1 MTIPDILFFIEL
13 NHYTR
18 VFDDRKTLRLEW
30 NRDGMKVCRNTD
42 SATIICPGGKTIS
55 LMENVV
61 IEWSKFE
68 REKSY
73 HICQNDVK
81 GCEFRVF
88 DENSNEWL
96 KYTDGESTVEIMKQT
111 MLALEDIYGNTHS
124 MEEINYCLNT
134 AEIKIP
140 IGVDDDLRQIIINR
154 WRLRLKRTAAEIFT
168 NQYSTKNE
176 LNMAYVILKQP
187 NCK

>member
-1 MTIPDILFFIEL
+1 MTVPDILFFIEI
-13 NHYTR
+13 NRYTR

-30 NRDGMKVCRNTD
+30 NYDGLKVCKNTEG
-42 SATIICPGGKTIS
+42 ATILCPDGKTIS

-73 HICQNDVK
+73 HICQNDIK

-96 KYTDGESTVEIMKQT
+96 KYTNGESTVEIMKQT
-111 MLALEDIYGNTHS
+111 ILALEDIYGNTQS
-124 MEEINYCLNT
+124 MEEITECLNSV
-134 AEIKIP
+134 AIKIP
-140 IGVDDDLRQIIINR
+140 SGVNDDLRQIIINR
-154 WRLRLKRTAAEIFT
+154 WRLRLKRIAAEVFT
-168 NQYSTKNE
+168 NRYSTKNE
-176 LNMAYVILKQP
+176 LNMAYYILKQP
-187 NCK
+187 N